1 MEFKLNGNTKD
12 YDGDPEL
19 SLMTY
24 LRDVEDII
32 SPKDGC
38 APEGVCGCCT
48 VLLDGNVLKACIAP
62 MRRIAGKE
70 VITMEGL
77 DPEKKE
83 TVINAFAIEGGLQC
97 GFCTPGI
104 IMKVWPLLNQGFVTE
119 KEINKA
125 LNSNLC
131 RCTGYKLSLIHI

>member
-38 APEGVCGCCT
+38 APEGVCGCCS
-48 VLLDGNVLKACIAP
+48 VLLDGNVLKACQN
-62 MRRIAGKE
+62 MTLS
-70 VITMEGL
+70 VWQQ
-77 DPEKKE
+77 EKHLM
-83 TVINAFAIEGGLQC
+83 LQ
-97 GFCTPGI
+97 I
-104 IMKVWPLLNQGFVTE
+104 
-119 KEINKA
+119 
-125 LNSNLC
+125 
-131 RCTGYKLSLIHI
+131 

>member
-1 MEFKLNGNTKD
+1 MEFKLNGTTIN
-12 YDGDPEL
+12 YEGDPEL

-24 LRDVEDII
+24 LRDVEEII

-38 APEGVCGCCT
+38 APEGVCGCCS

-77 DPEKKE
+77 DQGKKRNCGQCFCHRRRAAVRILHTGNHHESLALVESGICDRERNQQGPE
-83 TVINAFAIEGGLQC
+83 Q
-97 GFCTPGI
+97 
-104 IMKVWPLLNQGFVTE
+104 
-119 KEINKA
+119 
-125 LNSNLC
+125 
-131 RCTGYKLSLIHI
+131 